1 MLILHTG
8 IKPENTCLGTLG
20 PLVFV
25 VDFRLEKNM
34 NLVSQF
40 LPSLVH
46 SDFGEE
52 DLNVKTLQTTDDD
65 GCTQSDDNA

>member
-1 MLILHTG
+1 ML
-8 IKPENTCLGTLG
+8 